1 MKNVKLVASDMDH
14 TLLTEDNKLPEGFGE
29 YVDRL
34 HERGIHFI
42 AASGRPMYSL
52 KEMFTEYEDRMGF
65 ISDNGALI
73 EADGKIIELR
83 AYNTVHGIW
92 KYFTVDDGQFD
103 TQENLL
109 AIGTLESYVKMKE
122 YFGEEKMV
130 PLYIEVEDGLRLER
144 ALRRERKQD
153 SPKYEEMC
161 RRFLSDAA
169 DFSEENL
176 KECNITKRFINDC
189 LEDTI
194 EEIVSYIK
202 ETGKET

>member
-1 MKNVKLVASDMDH
+1 MGKIFYLMGKSGSGKDTIYKHIKEQMPALKSIVIYTTRPIRSDELDGVAYHFSNDEKLQKFQ
-14 TLLTEDNKLPEGFGE
+14 E
-29 YVDRL
+29 
-34 HERGIHFI
+34 
-42 AASGRPMYSL
+42 
-52 KEMFTEYEDRMGF
+52 
-65 ISDNGALI
+65 
-73 EADGKIIELR
+73 DGKVIELR
-83 AYNTVHGIW
+83 EYNTVHGIW

-144 ALRRERKQD
+144 ALQRERKQD

-161 RRFLSDAA
+161 RRFLADAK

-176 KECNITKRFINDC
+176 GLAGIKKKYLNNA
-189 LEDTI
+189 LEDCVN
-194 EEIVSYIK
+194 EIVLGIREK
-202 ETGKET
+202 M

>member
-1 MKNVKLVASDMDH
+1 MGKIFYLMGKSGSGKDTIYKHIKEQMPKLKSIVIYTTRPIRSDELDGVAYHFSND
-14 TLLTEDNKLPEGFGE
+14 EKLQKFQE
-29 YVDRL
+29 
-34 HERGIHFI
+34 
-42 AASGRPMYSL
+42 
-52 KEMFTEYEDRMGF
+52 
-65 ISDNGALI
+65 
-73 EADGKIIELR
+73 DGKVIELR
-83 AYNTVHGIW
+83 EYNTVHGIW

-161 RRFLSDAA
+161 RRFLADAK

-176 KECNITKRFINDC
+176 GLAGIKKKYLNNA
-189 LEDTI
+189 LEDCVN
-194 EEIVSYIK
+194 EIVLGIREK
-202 ETGKET
+202 M

>member
-1 MKNVKLVASDMDH
+1 MGKIFYLMGKSGSGKDTIYKHIKEQIPELKSIVIYTTRPIRSDELDGVAYHFSNDEKLQ
-14 TLLTEDNKLPEGFGE
+14 KFQG
-29 YVDRL
+29 
-34 HERGIHFI
+34 
-42 AASGRPMYSL
+42 
-52 KEMFTEYEDRMGF
+52 
-65 ISDNGALI
+65 
-73 EADGKIIELR
+73 DGKVIELR
-83 AYNTVHGIW
+83 EYNTVHGIW

-144 ALRRERKQD
+144 ALQRERKQD

-161 RRFLSDAA
+161 RRFLADAK

-176 KECNITKRFINDC
+176 GLAGIKKKYLNNA
-189 LEDTI
+189 LEDCVN
-194 EEIVSYIK
+194 EIVLGIREK
-202 ETGKET
+202 M